1 MGKLKEKADK
11 LKSDIPAVYL
21 ALKNKKTPFSAKFF
35 AVLAVFYALSPVD
48 LIPDFI
54 PLLGC
59 LDDIVILPLLIMLTV
74 KFIRHRD
81 RIHRQR
87 RCGHMGRNENSSG
100 GMWQN
105 GRPKKWY
112 FAIPVLFFWLLII
125 FLIIKCFI

>member
-35 AVLAVFYALSPVD
+35 AALAVFYALSPVD

-74 KFIRHRD
+74 KFIPAD
-81 RIHRQR
+81 IWAE
-87 RCGHMGRNENSSG
+87 MKIAAE

-125 FLIIKCFI
+125 FLIIKCSI